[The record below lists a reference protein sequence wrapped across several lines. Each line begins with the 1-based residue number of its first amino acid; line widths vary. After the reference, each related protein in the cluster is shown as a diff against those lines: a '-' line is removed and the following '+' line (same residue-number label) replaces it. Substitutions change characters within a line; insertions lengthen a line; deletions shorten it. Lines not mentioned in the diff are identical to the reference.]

1 MNKRNLNIDYNNNN
15 SSKSTFYK
23 SWFNNTN
30 TSPKDKLKLIKEL
43 LIIII
48 MRMNHQI

>member
-1 MNKRNLNIDYNNNN
+1 MKKKNNYNNFDYIAKKIN
-15 SSKSTFYK
+15 
-23 SWFNNTN
+23 
-30 TSPKDKLKLIKEL
+30 IKEL